1 MDILDILLDEE
12 NDDVIVLRDQNGQPS
27 VFGQIAVIPYNDL
40 IYCLLHPLKKEGAS
54 ENDII
59 VFWVDESG
67 EEPVLRPEGDFTVA
81 AKVFGMYVDLAK
93 KNGGTEMT
101 HERGLDKFKK
111 LLIVLFDN
119 YNRSDLVL
127 VNEDGK
133 ELVFAQVYAAAEGND
148 VYCILAPRTK
158 VSGMDRN
165 DALLFSVARDG
176 TLTVV
181 TDRACS
187 ERIFAQYYRSIGG
200 GYRENC
206 SED

>member
-1 MDILDILLDEE
+1 
-12 NDDVIVLRDQNGQPS
+12 
-27 VFGQIAVIPYNDL
+27 
-40 IYCLLHPLKKEGAS
+40 
-54 ENDII
+54 
-59 VFWVDESG
+59 
-67 EEPVLRPEGDFTVA
+67 
-81 AKVFGMYVDLAK
+81 
-93 KNGGTEMT
+93 MT
-101 HERGLDKFKK
+101 HERDLDKLEK
-111 LLIVLFDN
+111 LLKVLFNKND
-119 YNRSDLVL
+119 RSDLVL

-133 ELVFAQVYAAAEGND
+133 ELVFAQVYAVAEGNA
-148 VYCILAPRTK
+148 VYCILAPRTQ

-187 ERIFAQYYRSIGG
+187 QRIFAQYYRSIGG